1 MENLFSYG
9 TLQLSKIQEQL
20 FNRLLEGQEDVLVG
34 YKKELIRI
42 SVDPTINSSG
52 SEEHSIISY
61 TGNSSDLIE
70 GVVYAVTN
78 DELRRADDYE
88 TADYK
93 RVLVTLKSGR
103 TSWVYIKPGNN

>member
-9 TLQLSKIQEQL
+9 TLQLSKIQQEI

-42 SVDPTINSSG
+42 SVDSAINSKG
-52 SEEHSIISY
+52 SEEYSIISY

-70 GVVYAVTN
+70 GVVYSVTN
-78 DELRRADDYE
+78 EELRCADEYE

-93 RVLVTLKSGR
+93 RVLITLKSGK
-103 TSWVYIKPGNN
+103 TEN